1 MHGELA
7 AGKLSA
13 PQGLSRLFRVRR
25 GRSSAPTLGRVLP
38 RGCSNVKAG
47 AGAVARVKG
56 ACSGSEARA
65 ASEERWTC
73 SGGSGESHRPSGSR
87 AAAVSALPL

>member
-38 RGCSNVKAG
+38 RGCSECESG
-47 AGAVARVKG
+47 SGGRRTCEGRVLRERG
-56 ACSGSEARA
+56 ACCLRRKVDVQWWEWGVAPTLRVA
-65 ASEERWTC
+65 C
-73 SGGSGESHRPSGSR
+73 GCC
-87 AAAVSALPL
+87 